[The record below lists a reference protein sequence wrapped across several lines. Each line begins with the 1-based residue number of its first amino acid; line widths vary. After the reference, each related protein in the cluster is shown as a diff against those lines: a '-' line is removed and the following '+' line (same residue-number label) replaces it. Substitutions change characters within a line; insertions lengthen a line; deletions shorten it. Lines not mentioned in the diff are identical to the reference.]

1 MESFVGL
8 PVTHCRGADSRA
20 RRKAADQHR
29 PALKWKWPKVCHC
42 EGALRPWQSR
52 EGSAV
57 SYRLPL
63 KWHAPIASVAA
74 LSERHAGWHY
84 LRHKFIGARPPSLSF
99 RGAKR
104 RGNLLQPVTFSPR
117 PTCYSTWYCEIATSA
132 CVLLAMTNPGAS
144 AFHSKFLYTTSP
156 MRHTREALMKAARA
170 DGERFFTETRLEK
183 RGNTLC
189 TRKGHA
195 ASVRR
200 QSRQRLRNISSFSSR
215 WIGEK
220 DPAAAADDFVR
231 ASQKKHAEG
240 CT

>member
-8 PVTHCRGADSRA
+8 PVTRCRGADSRA

-29 PALKWKWPKVCHC
+29 SALKWKWPKVCHC

-74 LSERHAGWHY
+74 LTAQPLAALPPYGCGVPFTGGERHAGWHY

-132 CVLLAMTNPGAS
+132 APPRNDTSGSAEVHQSTSAVKFSPYRALA
-144 AFHSKFLYTTSP
+144 
-156 MRHTREALMKAARA
+156 
-170 DGERFFTETRLEK
+170 ERRYRRNWFVRFIV
-183 RGNTLC
+183 LC
-189 TRKGHA
+189 T
-195 ASVRR
+195 
-200 QSRQRLRNISSFSSR
+200 N
-215 WIGEK
+215 
-220 DPAAAADDFVR
+220 
-231 ASQKKHAEG
+231 
-240 CT
+240 

>member
-8 PVTHCRGADSRA
+8 SVTRCRGADSRA

-84 LRHKFIGARPPSLSF
+84 LRHKFIGARPPKFVIPRSEATWESPATAREFAEACLLSDIVL
-99 RGAKR
+99 RDCHVGLR
-104 RGNLLQPVTFSPR
+104 PPR
-117 PTCYSTWYCEIATSA
+117 NDKSGGLEPPNRCCNTC
-132 CVLLAMTNPGAS
+132 
-144 AFHSKFLYTTSP
+144 
-156 MRHTREALMKAARA
+156 
-170 DGERFFTETRLEK
+170 
-183 RGNTLC
+183 
-189 TRKGHA
+189 
-195 ASVRR
+195 
-200 QSRQRLRNISSFSSR
+200 
-215 WIGEK
+215 
-220 DPAAAADDFVR
+220 
-231 ASQKKHAEG
+231 G
-240 CT
+240 C

>member
-1 MESFVGL
+1 M
-8 PVTHCRGADSRA
+8 
-20 RRKAADQHR
+20 
-29 PALKWKWPKVCHC
+29 
-42 EGALRPWQSR
+42 RPWQSR

-74 LSERHAGWHY
+74 LTAQPLAALPPYGCGVPFTGGERHAGWHY
-84 LRHKFIGARPPSLSF
+84 LRHKFIGARPSSLSF

-117 PTCYSTWYCEIATSA
+117 STCYSTWYCEIAASA
-132 CVLLAMTNPGAS
+132 CGLLAMTNPGAS

>member
-1 MESFVGL
+1 M
-8 PVTHCRGADSRA
+8 
-20 RRKAADQHR
+20 
-29 PALKWKWPKVCHC
+29 
-42 EGALRPWQSR
+42 RPWQSR

-74 LSERHAGWHY
+74 LTAQPLAALPPYGCGVPFTGGERHAGWHY

-189 TRKGHA
+189 
-195 ASVRR
+195 
-200 QSRQRLRNISSFSSR
+200 ISSFSSR

>member
-8 PVTHCRGADSRA
+8 PVTRCRRADSRA
-20 RRKAADQHR
+20 RRKAAD
-29 PALKWKWPKVCHC
+29 PNWPPLKWNWPPTCHC
-42 EGALRPWQSR
+42 EAPKGPWQSR

-132 CVLLAMTNPGAS
+132 APPRNDKSGGLEPPNRCCNTCGCQRRSLSAATDAIGLCVLSMPCTPCKCLPEIATGAKRPRNDNSGVLAI
-144 AFHSKFLYTTSP
+144 L
-156 MRHTREALMKAARA
+156 
-170 DGERFFTETRLEK
+170 
-183 RGNTLC
+183 
-189 TRKGHA
+189 
-195 ASVRR
+195 
-200 QSRQRLRNISSFSSR
+200 
-215 WIGEK
+215 
-220 DPAAAADDFVR
+220 AAAGTNRPCSAGP
-231 ASQKKHAEG
+231 G
-240 CT
+240 CPRPYKYHPVLL

>member
-8 PVTHCRGADSRA
+8 PVTRCRGADSRA

-29 PALKWKWPKVCHC
+29 PALKWKWPQVCHC

-63 KWHAPIASVAA
+63 KWYAPIASVAA

-132 CVLLAMTNPGAS
+132 APPRNDKSGSFRIPFQISVYYVP
-144 AFHSKFLYTTSP
+144 Y
-156 MRHTREALMKAARA
+156 AAY
-170 DGERFFTETRLEK
+170 
-183 RGNTLC
+183 
-189 TRKGHA
+189 
-195 ASVRR
+195 
-200 QSRQRLRNISSFSSR
+200 
-215 WIGEK
+215 
-220 DPAAAADDFVR
+220 
-231 ASQKKHAEG
+231 
-240 CT
+240 

>member
-1 MESFVGL
+1 MQHFGPNIVGPAASRKF
-8 PVTHCRGADSRA
+8 PVVRCRGADSRA
-20 RRKAADQHR
+20 RRSTNDLYQL
-29 PALKWKWPKVCHC
+29 PLKWKKLSTCHC

-132 CVLLAMTNPGAS
+132 APPRNDTSGS
-144 AFHSKFLYTTSP
+144 AEVYQRPCTAELPVTGHSQP
-156 MRHTREALMKAARA
+156 AR
-170 DGERFFTETRLEK
+170 GTP
-183 RGNTLC
+183 
-189 TRKGHA
+189 H
-195 ASVRR
+195 
-200 QSRQRLRNISSFSSR
+200 
-215 WIGEK
+215 
-220 DPAAAADDFVR
+220 P
-231 ASQKKHAEG
+231 
-240 CT
+240 

>member
-8 PVTHCRGADSRA
+8 PVTRCRGADSRA

-132 CVLLAMTNPGAS
+132 CVLLAMTHQAVQRCTRALLRLNFPRTGRSLSAATDAIGLYVLSFSVRTDSAFPRLPRRLRLLAMTNPGAS
-144 AFHSKFLYTTSP
+144 AFHSKFLYTTS
-156 MRHTREALMKAARA
+156 
-170 DGERFFTETRLEK
+170 
-183 RGNTLC
+183 
-189 TRKGHA
+189 
-195 ASVRR
+195 SVRYT
-200 QSRQRLRNISSFSSR
+200 SI
-215 WIGEK
+215 
-220 DPAAAADDFVR
+220 
-231 ASQKKHAEG
+231 KHAEG

>member
-1 MESFVGL
+1 M
-8 PVTHCRGADSRA
+8 
-20 RRKAADQHR
+20 
-29 PALKWKWPKVCHC
+29 
-42 EGALRPWQSR
+42 RPWQSR

-63 KWHAPIASVAA
+63 KWHTPIASVAA
-74 LSERHAGWHY
+74 LTAQPLAALPPYGCGVPLAGCERHAGWHY

-104 RGNLLQPVTFSPR
+104 RGNLLQSVTFSPR

-144 AFHSKFLYTTSP
+144 AFHSKFLYTTSS

>member
-132 CVLLAMTNPGAS
+132 SGLLAMTNLGALS
-144 AFHSKFLYTTSP
+144 
-156 MRHTREALMKAARA
+156 RRIAAA
-170 DGERFFTETRLEK
+170 
-183 RGNTLC
+183 
-189 TRKGHA
+189 
-195 ASVRR
+195 
-200 QSRQRLRNISSFSSR
+200 I
-215 WIGEK
+215 
-220 DPAAAADDFVR
+220 PAAAKGAR
-231 ASQKKHAEG
+231 
-240 CT
+240 

>member
-1 MESFVGL
+1 M
-8 PVTHCRGADSRA
+8 
-20 RRKAADQHR
+20 
-29 PALKWKWPKVCHC
+29 
-42 EGALRPWQSR
+42 RPWQSR

-74 LSERHAGWHY
+74 LTAQPLAALPPYGCGVPFTGGERHAGWHY

-117 PTCYSTWYCEIATSA
+117 PTCYSTWYCEIAASA

>member
-1 MESFVGL
+1 MPKKGRKNRRWSVVGERRAAPGAML
-8 PVTHCRGADSRA
+8 PIRTGYRQNGTG
-20 RRKAADQHR
+20 
-29 PALKWKWPKVCHC
+29 PPNCHC

-104 RGNLLQPVTFSPR
+104 RGNLLQSVTFSPR

-132 CVLLAMTNPGAS
+132 SGLLAMTNLGALS
-144 AFHSKFLYTTSP
+144 
-156 MRHTREALMKAARA
+156 RRIAAA
-170 DGERFFTETRLEK
+170 
-183 RGNTLC
+183 
-189 TRKGHA
+189 
-195 ASVRR
+195 
-200 QSRQRLRNISSFSSR
+200 I
-215 WIGEK
+215 
-220 DPAAAADDFVR
+220 PAAAKGAR
-231 ASQKKHAEG
+231 
-240 CT
+240 